1 MLCINNFYDCIPVW
15 FCFSVEVRVHYFD
28 ELPGESGFGEVTM
41 GIIIMGV
48 ISWKPLK
55 FLAFEELTV
64 QYNYYG
70 HYFLEWIL
78 Y

>member
-1 MLCINNFYDCIPVW
+1 
-15 FCFSVEVRVHYFD
+15 VHYFD